1 MKKILLSLMTLAGV
15 FGATSCSDMLE
26 TDSDRQLID
35 PSISQ
40 KTDSIFYAFGILQ
53 AVQQVADQYVF
64 TGEMRGDLVKTNENT
79 DKSLRQLYEYSD
91 TAGCKYDSA
100 YAYYRIINNCN
111 YYIAH
116 RDTTLLTGSTQ
127 VAMPEYAAVKAF
139 RAWAYLQLVR
149 NYKSVPFFTQ
159 PLTTISQINETRF
172 DKKDISGIVQAL
184 APDLEQYADMSV
196 PTSGVTSQAI
206 GSTNFGTAKQL
217 TASKQYVP
225 VALILG
231 DLYLEDGQYPKAAAA
246 YARYLINNEV
256 RQTPQ
261 LASSIRNYGSSKEE
275 MPQGAT
281 IDITGATS
289 WSGRYAVNNQTDLI
303 TGITMPVNSRQGV
316 TTAVPEAFGYNYYGT
331 RSDYVL
337 DQMQIL
343 PSSALRNLS
352 DAQDVYYKMRGGEDN
367 ELYYIKVGDRRL
379 ANYLSQTTGLN
390 RGEENDTTRWW
401 MDKYMYGNMYLYRQ
415 TTVYLHLAEALNRM
429 GYPDAAFAIL
439 KDGISDRLLE
449 STITYIGDST
459 RQMLQTTVPFLSTTN
474 KYKFSTSYED
484 GGLSKTR
491 SFAGVHSYGTG
502 YTFDGNYPGC
512 SPYKMDTIVVN
523 KVKELAAKFPGRVT
537 VPVTENGTAAEIMSK
552 LSTAEIQNAVEDL
565 ICDEYALEAA
575 FEGTRFP
582 DLLRM
587 TRHKNSAGIYGA
599 NFGTEWLVN
608 KLSIDGRDA
617 SVLYNENRWY
627 LPFE

>member
-1 MKKILLSLMTLAGV
+1 MTLAGV

-40 KTDSIFYAFGILQ
+40 KTDSIFYAFGVLQ

-64 TGEMRGDLVKTNENT
+64 TGEMRGDLVKVNDHT
-79 DKSLRQLYEYSD
+79 DNNLRQLYEYSD

-116 RDTTLLTGSTQ
+116 RDTSLLTGSTQ
-127 VAMPEYAAVKAF
+127 VAMPEYAAIKAF

-172 DKKDISGIVQAL
+172 DTKDISGVVAAL
-184 APDLEQYADMSV
+184 APDLEQYVDMSV
-196 PTSGVTSQAI
+196 PTSGITNQAI

-225 VALILG
+225 VALVLG
-231 DLYLEDGQYPKAAAA
+231 DLYLEDGQYAKAAAA

-256 RQTPQ
+256 RCTPQ
-261 LASSIRNYGSSKEE
+261 LASEHSRNTLAASTVE

-281 IDITGATS
+281 IDITGATN
-289 WSGRYAVNNQTDLI
+289 WSGRYSANNQTDLI
-303 TGITMPVNSRQGV
+303 TAITMPVNSRQGV
-316 TTAVPEAFGYNYYGT
+316 TTVVPEAFGYNYYGT

-337 DQMQIL
+337 DQPQIL

-352 DAQDVYYKMRGGEDN
+352 SSQDVYYKMRGGEDN
-367 ELYYIKVGDRRL
+367 VLYYIKAGDRRL
-379 ANYLSQTTGLN
+379 YNYLSQTAGLT
-390 RGEENDTTRWW
+390 EMSDTTKWW
-401 MDKYMYGNMYLYRQ
+401 MNKYTYGNMYLYRQ

-459 RQMLQTTVPFLSTTN
+459 RQMLQTTVPLLSATN
-474 KYKFSTSYED
+474 RYKFSTTYED

-491 SFAGVHSYGTG
+491 SFAGIHSYGTG
-502 YTFDGNYPGC
+502 YAFDGNYPGC
-512 SPYKMDTIVVN
+512 SPYQMDTIVVN
-523 KVKELAAKFPGRVT
+523 KVKELAEKFPGRVT
-537 VPVTENGTAAEIMSK
+537 VPETENGTVAEIMAK

-587 TRHKNSAGIYGA
+587 TRHKNKAGIYGA
-599 NFGTEWLVN
+599 SFGTEWLVN

-627 LPFE
+627 LPFQ

>member
-1 MKKILLSLMTLAGV
+1 MTLAGV

-26 TDSDRQLID
+26 TDSERQLID

-64 TGEMRGDLVKTNENT
+64 TGEMRGDLVKTNEYTSN
-79 DKSLRQLYEYSD
+79 SLRQLYEYNDS
-91 TAGCKYDSA
+91 AVGKYDSA

-139 RAWAYLQLVR
+139 RAWAYLQLAR

-159 PLTTISQINETRF
+159 PLTTISQINETKF
-172 DKKDISGIVQAL
+172 DEKNISGIVAAL
-184 APDLEQYADMSV
+184 APDLEQYVDMAV
-196 PTSGVTSQAI
+196 PTSGITSQAI

-217 TASKQYVP
+217 TASKQFVP
-225 VALILG
+225 VALVLG
-231 DLYLEDGQYPKAAAA
+231 DLYLEDGQYAKAAAA
-246 YARYLINNEV
+246 YARYLINNEI

-261 LASSIRNYGSSKEE
+261 LAADYRSGNAKVEL
-275 MPQGAT
+275 PQGAT
-281 IDITGATS
+281 IDITGANS
-289 WSGRYAVNNQTDLI
+289 WSGRYAANNQVDLI
-303 TGITMPVNSRQGV
+303 TAITMPVNSRQGV
-316 TTAVPEAFGYNYYGT
+316 TTAVPEAFGYDYYGT
-331 RSDYVL
+331 RSNYVL

-352 DAQDVYYKMRGGEDN
+352 DAQDEYYKMRSGEDN
-367 ELYYIKVGDRRL
+367 ELYYIKAGDRRL
-379 ANYLSQTTGLN
+379 FSYLSQGTG
-390 RGEENDTTRWW
+390 GSYSEDNDTTKWW
-401 MDKYMYGNMYLYRQ
+401 MNKYIYGNMYLYRQ
-415 TTVYLHLAEALNRM
+415 TTVYLHLAEAFNRM

-449 STITYIGDST
+449 NTITYIGDST
-459 RQMLQTTVPFLSTTN
+459 RQMLQTTVPLLSATN
-474 KYKFSTSYED
+474 KYKFSTTYED
-484 GGLSKTR
+484 GGVSKVR

-502 YTFDGNYPGC
+502 YTFDGNFPGC
-512 SPYKMDTIVVN
+512 SPYQMDTIVVN
-523 KVKELAAKFPGRVT
+523 KVKELAEKFPGRVS
-537 VPVTENGTAAEIMSK
+537 VPETDNGTAAEIMAK

-587 TRHKNSAGIYGA
+587 TRHKNEAGIYGA

-617 SVLYNENRWY
+617 SVLYNETRWY
-627 LPFE
+627 LPFK